1 MLFIALKSINICCS
15 VALCCFVAVLPTNYL
30 DLTGDVVQVRS
41 PPINPS
47 GRLQTR
53 GFKDN
58 DGCMV
63 TMLKVDDDEVNMGM
77 AIPDME
83 FSCSAPC

>member
-1 MLFIALKSINICCS
+1 M
-15 VALCCFVAVLPTNYL
+15 
-30 DLTGDVVQVRS
+30 QVRS

-58 DGCMV
+58 DGCTV
-63 TMLKVDDDEVNMGM
+63 KMLKVDDDEVNMGM
-77 AIPDME
+77 AVPDME
-83 FSCSAPC
+83 FSCSAPW